1 MEIQRLWGNPS
12 RLHTES
18 RSTNGYNDIYEQA
31 MNVAFVQKRPFAY
44 LSDWFDQL
52 VPFWQLRL
60 YVMDICG
67 KSDFYKDVYEASRL
81 LNAQGTHLTSGQL
94 QLELYITAAWQQAWT
109 FARFLKNGAGFKQ
122 ANVYTTITTE
132 KIQLQ

>member
-1 MEIQRLWGNPS
+1 
-12 RLHTES
+12 
-18 RSTNGYNDIYEQA
+18 

-94 QLELYITAAWQQAWT
+94 QLEFVYNSCVAAGHGP